1 VDSPLDDPLPRLRVG
16 LVMHAMHE
24 DREGEA
30 PAELNVD
37 GEMRFVFQV
46 NQTRMFRFGRSLT
59 LPCRKRRA
67 DTSPTRLF

>member
-1 VDSPLDDPLPRLRVG
+1 MDSPLDAPLPRLRVG

-30 PAELNVD
+30 PDELNVD
-37 GEMRFVFQV
+37 SEMRFVFQV
-46 NQTRMFRFGRSLT
+46 NQTCMFRLGRSLT
-59 LPCRKRRA
+59 LPFRKRRA